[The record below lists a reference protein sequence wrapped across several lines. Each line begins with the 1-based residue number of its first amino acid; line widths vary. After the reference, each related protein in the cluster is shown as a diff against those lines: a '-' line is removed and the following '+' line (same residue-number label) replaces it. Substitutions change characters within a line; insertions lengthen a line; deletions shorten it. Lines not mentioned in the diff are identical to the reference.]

1 MHIRKFCLFCAKR
14 HKHERT
20 VWLQF
25 IYQHH
30 TDNLNN
36 GSKPAYSSLRNE
48 TKPNQPNETNQNETR
63 FADRLTT
70 GKVLRLAKPRRAPKL
85 QGSNWRTIFVYI
97 LFSKCY
103 EVNNALTTKW
113 WWDETLKCTLE
124 FFFFFYVRPMEIE
137 IERLKTNWRDWRQII
152 TLTCLWFKHFPLV
165 DELWVE

>member
-1 MHIRKFCLFCAKR
+1 MHIRKFYLFCAKR

-30 TDNLNN
+30 TYNLNN

-97 LFSKCY
+97 LFS
-103 EVNNALTTKW
+103 NAMKWTTRWLQNDDGMKR
-113 WWDETLKCTLE
+113 LNVHLNS
-124 FFFFFYVRPMEIE
+124 FFFF
-137 IERLKTNWRDWRQII
+137 T
-152 TLTCLWFKHFPLV
+152 
-165 DELWVE
+165 